1 MHSLPSISL
10 GKSGS
15 VILIKGGGRVS
26 CMTAEE
32 LILMKLISKY
42 DNLYFVVH
50 ILWFYLFAFLSSLLG
65 KPIEKLANTFVII
78 HN

>member
-1 MHSLPSISL
+1 
-10 GKSGS
+10 
-15 VILIKGGGRVS
+15 
-26 CMTAEE
+26 MTAEE

-50 ILWFYLFAFLSSLLG
+50 IFWFYLFAFLSSLLG